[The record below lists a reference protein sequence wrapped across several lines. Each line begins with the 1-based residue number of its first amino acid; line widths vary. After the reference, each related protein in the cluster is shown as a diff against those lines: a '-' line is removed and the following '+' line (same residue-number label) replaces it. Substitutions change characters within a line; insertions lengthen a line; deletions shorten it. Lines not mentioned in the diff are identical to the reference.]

1 MSLHDSLAVVLA
13 VAKDTAFVVADSS
26 AVQEAA
32 KAVSEGAVAVVVDA
46 AENTGFTANVTL
58 GQVVEFQLTGLLV
71 VFTVLGG
78 LTLMLYLMA
87 WLLKKF
93 APDQYYC
100 RKTAPSVPAPAPK
113 PAPAAQAAAVA
124 ASAPPVVASIHP
136 GLSDEELVS
145 ILAVAA
151 SEGMGQSVTV
161 VKFRPMDSM
170 DWTWSVQGRVG
181 LHSSR
186 KL

>member
-78 LTLMLYLMA
+78 LTLMLYLLA
-87 WLLKKF
+87 WLLKTF
-93 APDQYYC
+93 APDQFHC
-100 RKTAPSVPAPAPK
+100 RKTAPAAPAPK
-113 PAPAAQAAAVA
+113 PAPAAQPAAVP
-124 ASAPPVVASIHP
+124 ASAPPVVVASIHP
-136 GLSDEELVS
+136 GLSDEELVA

>member
-78 LTLMLYLMA
+78 LTLMLYLVA
-87 WLLKKF
+87 WLLKTF

-100 RKTAPSVPAPAPK
+100 RKATPVAPAPK

-136 GLSDEELVS
+136 GLSDEELVA

-151 SEGMGQSVTV
+151 SEGIGQSVTV